1 MHLTFSNHRKI
12 IQSVKDNMKIGNC
25 QIELKEEDDRLL
37 GLGAVSIGDTQV
49 RSGEQ
54 PMFAQLRTPFG
65 VEFVNHRLT
74 GVDEDDGSTVL
85 RTTAEARQG
94 PIMEWMLHECR
105 PRVATD
111 RWGEPPQPVED
122 MDFSMTLA
130 PVERTFGS
138 FEAQG
143 FSYHYSYSCPSHP
156 IHMIT
161 DHGSWEPGGA
171 AKGNTVLLRGN
182 NPPVTTINDVSQ
194 RYSSEWYLPE
204 IVNPNIFQFKP
215 LQTGMQGFTL
225 TVGRDGALVTWA
237 TRVAHIRTLL
247 EKQRGSQAIEHWH
260 EHCAD
265 LGPEL
270 TTAPMEVLWIP
281 GDFSDQGSLANLYY
295 QVYDHVAEELHR
307 QADIRRERVTTYAT
321 MEEWDLPDVRSYI
334 DDGLPKVL
342 EEVGVKTVMI
352 PNWFQNDMNTY
363 GVSNMCCTVD
373 YQVAESVGE
382 DRFREFCAKVHAGGA
397 EVQMWGNTA
406 ISSLAVK
413 CSHRN
418 GPPQRIDFLP
428 LEGSI
433 MDALKEAETPFV
445 RNPFG
450 AREADHYS
458 PSFCQLNLR
467 DPVVR
472 GYWHSCWRELHEDIG
487 VDGIFLDSSFNMTS
501 DKFHW
506 SYWPSGSQEGATI
519 DQIDLHGYG
528 RPEEEPPPEILSQ
541 YHVHLDLIREMQSYG
556 YTYSGEDTGVFGLS
570 RSGSG
575 VTERMKHP
583 FMWSDSYCQF
593 DPRAIEEAGAD
604 PDRVFFEGLAH
615 RLMWNLF
622 WLPQEDKLCWV
633 QNDVDDPRCTPTEW
647 QIDLLN
653 VYNEVEAD
661 MRSPAVVN
669 GGGAVLYRHDGGTV
683 VWAVEQTS
691 IDFEEEI
698 TIEDLV
704 DGTTQQTDRLAC
716 QPLHVYRVI

>member
-1 MHLTFSNHRKI
+1 
-12 IQSVKDNMKIGNC
+12 
-25 QIELKEEDDRLL
+25 
-37 GLGAVSIGDTQV
+37 
-49 RSGEQ
+49 
-54 PMFAQLRTPFG
+54 
-65 VEFVNHRLT
+65 
-74 GVDEDDGSTVL
+74 
-85 RTTAEARQG
+85 
-94 PIMEWMLHECR
+94 MEWMLHECR
-105 PRVATD
+105 PRVGTD
-111 RWGEPPQPVED
+111 RWGEPPRPIED
-122 MDFSMTLA
+122 MEFSMTLA
-130 PVERTFGS
+130 PVARNFGS

-156 IHMIT
+156 IYMIT

-171 AKGNTVLLRGN
+171 AEGNTILLRGN
-182 NPPVTTINDVSQ
+182 NPPVTTINDASQ
-194 RYSSEWYLPE
+194 RYSSEWYLPG

-215 LQTGMQGFTL
+215 LQTDMQGFTL
-225 TVGRDGALVTWA
+225 TVGRGGALVTWA

-270 TTAPMEVLWIP
+270 TTAPMEVLWIL
-281 GDFSDQGSLANLYY
+281 GDFSDQGKLANLYY
-295 QVYDHVAEELHR
+295 QVYDHIADELHR

-413 CSHRN
+413 CSQRN

-433 MDALKEAETPFV
+433 MDALKEAEVPFV
-445 RNPFG
+445 RNPYG
-450 AREADHYS
+450 APETDHYS

-472 GYWHSCWRELHEDIG
+472 DYWHKRWQELHDDIG
-487 VDGIFLDSSFNMTS
+487 VDGMFLDSSFNMTS

-506 SYWPSGSQEGATI
+506 SYWPSGSEEGATI

-528 RPEEEPPPEILSQ
+528 RPEEEPSPQILSQ
-541 YHVHLDLIREMQSYG
+541 YHAHLDLIRQMQSYG
-556 YTYSGEDTGVFGLS
+556 YHYSGEDTGVFGIN
-570 RSGSG
+570 RSGSAI
-575 VTERMKHP
+575 TERMKHP
-583 FMWSDSYCQF
+583 FMWSDSYCAF

-622 WLPQEDKLCWV
+622 WLPQRDKLCWMRGG
-633 QNDVDDPRCTPTEW
+633 VDDPRCTPTEW
-647 QIDLLN
+647 QIELLN
-653 VYNEVEAD
+653 IYNQVEAD
-661 MRSPAVVN
+661 MRSPEVVN
-669 GGGAVLYRHDGGTV
+669 GGEAILYRHDGGMV
-683 VWAVEQTS
+683 VWAVEETS
-691 IDFEEEI
+691 IGLDGEA

-704 DGTTQQTDRLAC
+704 DETTRQADHLTC
-716 QPLHVYRVI
+716 QPRHVYRVNSDKN